1 MTAQQYVS
9 LSTRLV
15 GDLQQWLLE
24 SAEHNPLTRE
34 ELDVLERASTIVQR
48 ITLREAHERAASEPE
63 GGTIII

>member
-48 ITLREAHERAASEPE
+48 ITLR
-63 GGTIII
+63 